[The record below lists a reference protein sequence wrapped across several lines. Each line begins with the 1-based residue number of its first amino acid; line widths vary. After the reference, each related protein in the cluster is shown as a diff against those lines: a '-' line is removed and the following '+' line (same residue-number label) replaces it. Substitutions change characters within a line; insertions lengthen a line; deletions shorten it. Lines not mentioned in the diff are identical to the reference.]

1 MKARAFQ
8 MTSSALSGS
17 AESYRG
23 WTGVVWKPAAHP
35 LRPGVANG
43 VRTNWPDRADAWGWS
58 SVFFMGP
65 LPPGWRLDPLTADV
79 DVLQLYFPR

>member
-23 WTGVVWKPAAHP
+23 EPAWCESRQPIP

-43 VRTNWPDRADAWGWS
+43 VRTNCRTRAGAWGWS

-65 LPPGWRLDPLTADV
+65 PPPALIPWPPTWTCSSCI
-79 DVLQLYFPR
+79 FPA